1 MEINEQRVIDTF
13 LGLVRID
20 SPSKQEEVISQ
31 HLAAALTALG
41 GRVERDAMGNV
52 LGRFAGQG
60 EPIILNAHMDTVG
73 QDTGIKPMIK
83 EGVIYSDGTTIL
95 GGDDKSGVA
104 VILEV
109 LRMLQNVPAAQQP
122 ALEVLFTVSEEIGL
136 VGARHFDTTKLVGR
150 KGVVL
155 DEGGPIGS
163 IVVAAP
169 FQDNHEIRVTGK
181 SSHAGAEPENG
192 ISAIEV
198 AATAINL
205 MALGRID
212 PETTANVGIIKGG
225 TATNIVTASL
235 YAKSEARSLD
245 ETKLAVQTEKMRQAW
260 QCAAS
265 LRSAQ
270 VDVQVTR
277 EYNGYHFS
285 AGHPWIA
292 YLAGRMAAAGFE
304 PRLEKSGGGSDAN
317 IFNSKGLTMVVI
329 STGMSAVH
337 TPKEHIDIQDIV
349 DATKSLWSIVTGLV

>member
-1 MEINEQRVIDTF
+1 MEINEKRVIDTF
-13 LGLVRID
+13 LELVRID
-20 SPSKQEEVISQ
+20 SPSKQEASIGQ
-31 HLAAALTALG
+31 HLAAALAALG
-41 GRVERDAMGNV
+41 GQVERDAVGNV

-73 QDTGIKPMIK
+73 QDTGIKPVIK
-83 EGVIYSDGTTIL
+83 DGVIYSDGTTIL

-109 LRMLQNVPAAQQP
+109 LRMLQDVPAAERP

-136 VGARHFDTTKLVGR
+136 VGARHFDTAKLAGR
-150 KGVVL
+150 RGVVL

-163 IVVAAP
+163 LVVAAP

-181 SSHAGAEPENG
+181 SSHAGAEPEKG
-192 ISAIEV
+192 VSAIEV
-198 AATAINL
+198 AAAAIHL
-205 MALGRID
+205 MPLGRID

-245 ETKLAVQTEKMRQAW
+245 EEKLAAQTEKMRQAW
-260 QCAAS
+260 QCAAAM
-265 LRSAQ
+265 RGAR

-285 AGHPWIA
+285 ADHPWIA
-292 YLAGRMAAAGFE
+292 YLAERMTAAGFE

-317 IFNSKGLTMVVI
+317 IFNSEGLTMVVI
-329 STGMSAVH
+329 STGMTAVH
-337 TPKEHIDIQDIV
+337 TSREHIAVRDIV
-349 DATKSLWSIVTGLV
+349 DATKSLWSIVTGLR